1 MPLDVPPREC
11 TAAAAAAAA
20 AAALELAVNAAA
32 NGKPRGLLPATLRC
46 SRAGVQQLFCRVN
59 CSDFVKTQRALID
72 HFVSQV
78 LPAMSGAASSC
89 RLVVIVESFLEVC
102 STCCSSSSIS
112 SSTCVA
118 ARRLEGAAGFLK
130 GAAAAAAAA
139 ATLAAVAA
147 AVQYLMLLLI
157 GLSYGGH
164 AECHPPARGSAA
176 AAAAAAELV
185 LRLVLLLLLL
195 QATCR
200 CWRYRL
206 SGAQRIIF
214 LGPPCS
220 PEVYMHLLMES
231 LPAAAD
237 TAAAAAA
244 AAATG
249 GARVEGTALC
259 YFTRFQLH
267 SLERLMP
274 LRQALQLLQAPQGR
288 VIALS

>member
-11 TAAAAAAAA
+11 SAAAAAAAA
-20 AAALELAVNAAA
+20 AAALEAAVDAAA

-59 CSDFVKTQRALID
+59 CNEFAKTQRALID

-78 LPAMSGAASSC
+78 LPTMSGAAS

-102 STCCSSSSIS
+102 RLR
-112 SSTCVA
+112 A
-118 ARRLEGAAGFLK
+118 ALREQRVTHSVCHEYTSNAKLSRSRQGFLK
-130 GAAAAAAAA
+130 GDVPLLV
-139 ATLAAVAA
+139 ATSRFCF
-147 AVQYLMLLLI
+147 Y
-157 GLSYGGH
+157 
-164 AECHPPARGSAA
+164 R
-176 AAAAAAELV
+176 
-185 LRLVLLLLLL
+185 
-195 QATCR
+195 
-200 CWRYRL
+200 RYRL
-206 SGAQRIIF
+206 SGAQRVIF

-220 PEVYMHLLMES
+220 PEVYVHLLTES
-231 LPAAAD
+231 LPAATD
-237 TAAAAAA
+237 TPAAAAA